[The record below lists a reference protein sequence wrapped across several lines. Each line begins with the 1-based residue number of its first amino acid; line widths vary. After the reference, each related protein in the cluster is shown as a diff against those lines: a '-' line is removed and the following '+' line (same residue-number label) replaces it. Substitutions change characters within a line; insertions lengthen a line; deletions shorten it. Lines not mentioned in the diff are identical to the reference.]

1 MSSFN
6 PDKAVDD
13 TNRLSLNCTHQALLQ
28 LQELQREYPAHVAL
42 TISVDTLLTAAVA
55 VLKTAALQG
64 FGQDPEG
71 AMRRRVDYILS
82 LPERVHQRQS
92 DGRFGPGQAVN

>member
-1 MSSFN
+1 MTAFN
-6 PDKAVDD
+6 PNKAVDD
-13 TNRLSLNCTHQALLQ
+13 TNRLSLNRTHEALLQ

-64 FGQDPEG
+64 FGHDPDS

-82 LPERVHQRQS
+82 LPERVHERQS